1 MLHEQ
6 KETYNSQR
14 FLSQAE
20 TGGAVYKL
28 QIKAVFVK
36 NHLHSID
43 PIILHS
49 SKGREFNPTYWNQ
62 IQSNIKYKVIHEVFI
77 VKFTRNYRHNL
88 FADSINL
95 R

>member
-6 KETYNSQR
+6 KETYNSLR

-43 PIILHS
+43 PNHATQQL
-49 SKGREFNPTYWNQ
+49 KGPG
-62 IQSNIKYKVIHEVFI
+62 I
-77 VKFTRNYRHNL
+77 
-88 FADSINL
+88 
-95 R
+95 